1 MSWRLHTTDECAVVD
16 ADAFAFAVVDMD
28 VQDCFDWDAPL
39 DEIFGITVA
48 VMDRNE
54 PDVSM
59 RVLDSDV
66 GVAMEIDREFAG
78 QEYLQ
83 LVVTNRDE
91 ETKAFCPYF
100 RIIMNGL
107 AAYPGERANPHLE
120 SFYKKIGMD
129 TLDARVDKAVVVG
142 LFDLL
147 HMDKTISVPVQF
159 CVSGIAEMEI
169 GPELDSTCLKPC
181 ARSLYKQADLALY
194 DIAGLCIP
202 YHIPYEAQWKILS
215 FLRSPTAEI
224 IENKISDICMTWDV
238 FLWPMFVQREPRIP
252 CHIAQLYGA
261 ATVQNMIN
269 AATRSFLAPSVP
281 RLEEHVVSV

>member
-1 MSWRLHTTDECAVVD
+1 MD
-16 ADAFAFAVVDMD
+16 ADDF
-28 VQDCFDWDAPL
+28 FDWDAPL

-59 RVLDSDV
+59 RVLTSDV

-83 LVVTNRDE
+83 LVIINRDA
-91 ETKAFCPYF
+91 ETKDFCPYF
-100 RIIMNGL
+100 RVIMNSFV
-107 AAYPGERANPHLE
+107 AHSGERVNMHLA
-120 SFYKKIGMD
+120 SFYQKIGMD

-142 LFDLL
+142 LYDIL

-159 CVSGIAEMEI
+159 CVSSIPRMEV
-169 GPELDSTCLKPC
+169 GQELDSACLKPC
-181 ARSLYKQADLALY
+181 GRDLYKQKDLALC

-202 YHIPYEAQWKILS
+202 YHIPLEAQWRILS
-215 FLRSPTAEI
+215 YLRSPTAQL
-224 IENKISDICMTWDV
+224 IEDKVSELCLVWDV

-269 AATRSFLAPSVP
+269 GATRSFLAPIAPKLV
-281 RLEEHVVSV
+281 EHVVSV